1 MSDTYYSYQDVK
13 VKIAHRLFKMDGWKV
28 YGYHADNSDAMTDYY
43 DPAYWGGVAEK
54 NGYIL
59 VVDGYSEKKE
69 PEYIT
74 KRTTASA
81 QADAETAAK
90 IAKLEQMTQAR
101 GASAQEEATA
111 QAKIEALRN
120 KKAEADGIA
129 EEKVLYCPAHKQN
142 PPRCNWHIEKD
153 GIILDKGNGIL
164 KFASVPD
171 ISGSGYAHEV
181 EDWQKFNTQTEEEW
195 KAAYIAYEVS
205 RWGEHERERATQNA
219 DYSYN
224 RAVEKYALLDKFNAL
239 IARWNNI
246 CGGMVSNGSG
256 EDGYIYEEI
265 TVTEYKTELKPQET
279 AGEIKEGQC
288 FIVKSGFN
296 YGHEKGYVYRIH
308 EHYTRTDGKKTYIA
322 YRLGKGYKKER
333 TGAAARGN
341 DWTIYDTEK
350 FLKWFEKGSL
360 AFCELVE
367 VKTPYEV
374 KKVVKKAV
382 QTESR
387 NAEATQSETT
397 ATAEEMTTEE
407 EKTTEN
413 GTNEATQAQEESR
426 YNVIYTNADGKR
438 ILSAGNRS
446 KEEAERIASRCN
458 GSLTYTHG
466 GGIYTVEPI
475 EAEAQEQTKQPTEET
490 TKTITAE
497 PCGDMFAE
505 LAKAFITGKQ
515 APKKPH
521 KATETAT
528 TEETP
533 TAEETQPKSDYNPP
547 EPQPEKSGTG
557 YTGEPSEV
565 FTVAQLADLLNG
577 KSVILGEDYERR
589 AYIAPTLYNSARL
602 VYSYHLGRQ
611 SAEILP
617 GMSTEYCGCI
627 ANGNYYSTAKNAD
640 IAAELAEDINA
651 YIKNRIQ
658 TEEQAEQHAAEVCE
672 AYEMEK
678 VKNAHHYAQTDS
690 AHRHFYEDTAP
701 ELRLYTRSKDTK
713 SADIVSY
720 LTHPGETVERIA
732 SEYMQY
738 NAEDI
743 ATAYIIYNKTV
754 QALNEI
760 TSDPTHA
767 AHAIKRMTKA
777 INADYK
783 TVKVTIENGETVT
796 AETRG
801 INAFRHCGYMSSYYI
816 ASADREK
823 LPKDGHRAKDI
834 QPDEI
839 KQITHGGR
847 ILYKAS

>member
-1 MSDTYYSYQDVK
+1 MSDTYYDYRDVK

-28 YGYHADNSDAMTDYY
+28 YGYHADASDAMTDYY
-43 DPAYWGGVAEK
+43 DPASWGGVAEK

-120 KKAEADGIA
+120 KKAEADGFA
-129 EEKVLYCPAHKQN
+129 EEKILYCPAHKQN

-171 ISGSGYAHEV
+171 ISGSGYGYEV
-181 EDWQKFNTQTEEEW
+181 KEWQKYNNMTPEEW
-195 KAAYIAYEVS
+195 KADYIAEEV
-205 RWGEHERERATQNA
+205 RKWGENERERATKNA
-219 DYSYN
+219 ESAYN

-256 EDGYIYEEI
+256 YDGYIYEEI
-265 TVTEYKTELKPQET
+265 TVTEYKIELKPQET
-279 AGEIKEGQC
+279 AGSVKDGQC
-288 FIVKSGFN
+288 FILKSNFT
-296 YGHEKGYVYRIH
+296 YGKNKGYVYRIH
-308 EHYTRTDGKKTYIA
+308 ESNYTDKDGKNHITYRA

-333 TGAAARGN
+333 TGTADN
-341 DWTIYDTEK
+341 SNEWYLYNIEK
-350 FLKWFEKGSL
+350 FYNWIEKGAI

-374 KKVVKKAV
+374 NKVVKKAI
-382 QTESR
+382 QTER
-387 NAEATQSETT
+387 RTTTEATQSETT

-407 EKTTEN
+407 ENTTEN
-413 GTNEATQAQEESR
+413 GTSEATQAQE
-426 YNVIYTNADGKR
+426 
-438 ILSAGNRS
+438 
-446 KEEAERIASRCN
+446 
-458 GSLTYTHG
+458 
-466 GGIYTVEPI
+466 
-475 EAEAQEQTKQPTEET
+475 QTEQPTEEAT
-490 TKTITAE
+490 EKITAE
-497 PCGDMFAE
+497 PESDMFAE

-515 APKKPH
+515 APKQPQR
-521 KATETAT
+521 ATKTAK

-565 FTVAQLADLLNG
+565 FTKAHLADLLNG

-589 AYIAPTLYNSARL
+589 AYIAPTLYNSAGL
-602 VYSYHLGRQ
+602 VYTYRLGRQ

-617 GMSTEYCGCI
+617 GMSPEYCGFI
-627 ANGNYYSTAKNAD
+627 ANGNYYSAAKNAD
-640 IAAELAEDINA
+640 IAAELAEDVNA

-658 TEEQAEQHAAEVCE
+658 TEKQAEQHAAEVCE
-672 AYEMEK
+672 PYELEK
-678 VKNAHHYAQTDS
+678 VRNAHQYAQTDS

-701 ELRLYTRSKDTK
+701 TLNLYTRSRETK
-713 SADIVSY
+713 ASDIVSY

-732 SEYMQY
+732 SEYIQY

-777 INADYK
+777 MNENYK
-783 TVKVTIENGETVT
+783 TVKVTITNGETVT

-801 INAFRHCGYMSSYYI
+801 INALRHYGYMSNYYV

>member
-1 MSDTYYSYQDVK
+1 MSDTYYDYRDVK

-28 YGYHADNSDAMTDYY
+28 YGYHADNSDPMTDYY
-43 DPAYWGGVAEK
+43 DPAYWGGIAEK

-59 VVDGYSEKKE
+59 VVDGYREQKE
-69 PEYIT
+69 PEYVT
-74 KRTTASA
+74 KCTTASA

-90 IAKLEQMTQAR
+90 IAKLERMTQDR

-129 EEKVLYCPAHKQN
+129 EEKILYCPAHKQN

-171 ISGSGYAHEV
+171 ISGSGYGYEV
-181 EDWQKFNTQTEEEW
+181 AEWQKYNNMTAEEW
-195 KAAYIAYEVS
+195 KADYIADEVR

-265 TVTEYKTELKPQET
+265 TITEYKTELKPQET

-288 FIVKSGFN
+288 FIVKSDFN

-387 NAEATQSETT
+387 TTTEATQSEET

-413 GTNEATQAQEESR
+413 GTNEATQAQE
-426 YNVIYTNADGKR
+426 
-438 ILSAGNRS
+438 
-446 KEEAERIASRCN
+446 
-458 GSLTYTHG
+458 
-466 GGIYTVEPI
+466 
-475 EAEAQEQTKQPTEET
+475 QTATTEQPTEET
-490 TKTITAE
+490 ADTITKE
-497 PCGDMFAE
+497 TESDLFAE

-515 APKKPH
+515 APKQPH
-521 KATETAT
+521 KATKAEQ

-565 FTVAQLADLLNG
+565 FTTAQFADILNG
-577 KSVILGEDYERR
+577 KSVILGEDYDRR
-589 AYIAPTLYNSARL
+589 AYIAPTPYNSARL
-602 VYSYHLGRQ
+602 VYSYRLGRQ

-617 GMSTEYCGCI
+617 GMSPEYCGFI
-627 ANGNYYSTAKNAD
+627 ANGAYYSTAKNAD

-672 AYEMEK
+672 PYELEK
-678 VKNAHHYAQTDS
+678 VKNAHQYAQTES

-701 ELRLYTRSKDTK
+701 KLKLYTQSRETK
-713 SADIVSY
+713 AADIVSY
-720 LTHPGETVERIA
+720 LTNPGETVKRIA
-732 SEYMQY
+732 SEYIQY

-754 QALNEI
+754 EALNEI
-760 TSDPTHA
+760 TSDPTHT
-767 AHAIKRMTKA
+767 AHAVKRITKA
-777 INADYK
+777 MSAEYK
-783 TVKVTIENGETVT
+783 TVKVTIANGETVT
-796 AETRG
+796 AEARG
-801 INAFRHCGYMSSYYI
+801 INALRHSGYMSSYYV
-816 ASADREK
+816 ASSDRQK

-834 QPDEI
+834 QPEEI